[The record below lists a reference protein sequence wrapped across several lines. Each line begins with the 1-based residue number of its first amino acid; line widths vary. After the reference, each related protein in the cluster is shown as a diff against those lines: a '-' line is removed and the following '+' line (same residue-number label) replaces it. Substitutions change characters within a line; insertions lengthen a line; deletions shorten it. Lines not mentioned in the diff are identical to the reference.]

1 MNIITEYIAPKGD
14 KKYFATYLIPRGL
27 MRAIVSTKIHRAS
40 AAEKLHLML
49 IGIPIPCGVPVEI
62 NPPDKSINWQ
72 GFYRNS
78 TKGTNRYYIRVNPSP
93 SRCYR
98 DKKKQEDIGSVP
110 HKYIDS

>member
-62 NPPDKSINWQ
+62 NPP
-72 GFYRNS
+72 GHYE
-78 TKGTNRYYIRVNPSP
+78 RYYGMKLG
-93 SRCYR
+93 
-98 DKKKQEDIGSVP
+98 KKLYYVRINAIKGRLGYGLLIN
-110 HKYIDS
+110 H